1 MAKAGA
7 KPTPSEAPSPLSK
20 VAREILKS
28 CSAKEAEPAMVR
40 GFESLRIRLSWR
52 RLEGLRPGDP
62 TPDQAEFWHKRDART
77 GGDVQHSPRF
87 PWADDLIVREV
98 HSRHDPRRHRR
109 LLRRCKVY
117 GVAVLWSEVAAVFLA
132 DAQLKL
138 PEISPAPADT
148 VPSVDR
154 PGTSAKPTNTKAT
167 PKKARRQSPQTERA
181 KRYIVKNFPDGTDG
195 ITTRAIHKKLTK
207 DPDLEKELGRIGTWG
222 VPSTTAINRALGRRK
237 PKT

>member
-28 CSAKEAEPAMVR
+28 CSAKEAEPVMVR
-40 GFESLRIRLSWR
+40 GFRELRIHLSWR
-52 RLEGLRPGDP
+52 RLEGLCPGDP
-62 TPDQAEFWHKRDART
+62 TLNQAEFWHKHDPRT
-77 GGDVQHSPRF
+77 EGDVQHSPRF

-117 GVAVLWSEVAAVFLA
+117 GAAVLWSEVAAVFLA

-138 PEISPAPADT
+138 PETLPALVDT
-148 VPSVDR
+148 
-154 PGTSAKPTNTKAT
+154 AT

-181 KRYIVKNFPDGTDG
+181 LRYIKKNFQNGTDG
-195 ITTRAIHKKLTK
+195 ITTLAIHKKLAADT
-207 DPDLEKELGRIGTWG
+207 DLQKELKAHGTWG
-222 VPSTTAINRALGRRK
+222 MPSTTAINRALGRRK
-237 PKT
+237 K